1 MMASVLAAID
11 MVALTR
17 RLVGLG
23 VLLMVRVCRLD
34 THHHLTARIS
44 HSPLHLC
51 ILAEEARILHLWVAI
66 SKLVLLLLLGS
77 LPVLTITIHIIGI
90 LFLLDD
96 RLNLVILE
104 LAVARVV
111 LSVRQWQ
118 DVATLI

>member
-1 MMASVLAAID
+1 MVASVLAVD

-23 VLLMVRVCRLD
+23 VLLMVRLCRLD

-51 ILAEEARILHLWVAI
+51 ILAEEARILHLGVTI
-66 SKLVLLLLLGS
+66 SELVLLLLLGS
-77 LPVLTITIHIIGI
+77 LPVLTIAIHIFGI

-96 RLNLVILE
+96 RLNLIILE